1 MASDS
6 SNGSQ
11 ITPSTAFGDYNNLN
25 FVIQQLLAK
34 VQTSLPVKVVACSNS
49 GGVSPVGFVDV
60 VPMVDQTAADGT
72 SVPHATIF
80 NLPYSRV
87 QGGSNAIIIDPQVG
101 DIGVAVFASRDI
113 SRVKNTRNSGLPG
126 SYRKYSF
133 SDGMYLFGILNSAPT
148 QYIQFVPGGI
158 VIHSPAAVTIDA
170 PVATVTASTSAT
182 ITTANM
188 TVNGPLTVNGA
199 TTINGL
205 ATVNGGMSQ
214 TGASNTATF
223 AGSMTVTGDV
233 TASGKSLATHKHGGV
248 TVGGGQTG
256 TPV

>member
-1 MASDS
+1 LASDFN
-6 SNGSQ
+6 NGSQ
-11 ITPSTAFGDYNNLN
+11 ITPSTSFGDYNNLN

-49 GGVSPVGFVDV
+49 GGVSQVGFVDV
-60 VPMVDQTAADGT
+60 VPMVDQVAADGT

-87 QGGSNAIIIDPQVG
+87 QGGTNAIIIDPQVG

-113 SRVKNTRNSGLPG
+113 SRVKNTRASGLPG

-133 SDGMYLFGILNSAPT
+133 SDGMYLFGIINNAPT
-148 QYIQFVPGGI
+148 QYIQFVSGGI
-158 VIHSPAAVTIDA
+158 VIHSPTAVTVEA
-170 PVATVTASTSAT
+170 PVATINATTSAT
-182 ITTANM
+182 VTTPTM
-188 TVNGPLTVNGA
+188 TVNGALTVNGL
-199 TTINGL
+199 TTING
-205 ATVNGGMSQ
+205 GMAQ
-214 TGASNTATF
+214 TGAGNNANF
-223 AGSMTVTGDV
+223 AGSITVTGDV